1 MRLINFLKP
10 GLFLYECFRILVIFF
25 MLAALKNN
33 LWTSSWATLAVVLAA
48 PAVLFPI
55 MALFIWLDS
64 NRYKAYLPLMAAGK
78 IIGLFILL
86 GYSII
91 SQRGTMIEESTVSAN
106 FYDLLLCGDLFAL
119 AVVLMLI
126 REDSKLNMED

>member
-1 MRLINFLKP
+1 
-10 GLFLYECFRILVIFF
+10 